1 MREPTLQRLEQP
13 LDFVD
18 ARAYLHQ
25 IPRRR
30 GAIAI
35 GLLIDYPR
43 HAVR

>member
-25 IPRRR
+25 IPRVCWPS
-30 GAIAI
+30 
-35 GLLIDYPR
+35 LSDC
-43 HAVR
+43 